1 MCVWIC
7 EILKW
12 FSKLKLGMLKLQIVI
27 HVLLVCDLV
36 QNNVS
41 EIQLTDCTACL
52 AKILG
57 GLNVII

>member
-1 MCVWIC
+1 
-7 EILKW
+7 
-12 FSKLKLGMLKLQIVI
+12 MLKLQIVI